1 MIRAD
6 RLAAHKVSLMAFGH
20 VARALRA
27 LAVYRAQQATARV
40 SEAQTAYDRLVRMA
54 ARFGIPTPE
63 REMIRPLVFVLGP
76 EHGFTGALAARLLDA
91 AEDLGN
97 YETVIIG
104 TRLGREAGIRG
115 LAADIIPLAVHI
127 GAADQ
132 TGKHIAERLA
142 REPANRSCLL
152 MTLPHADQAPMLVP
166 LRPIAIDADGGPEP
180 IFQLERPVLVD
191 ALRQALERAQINLA
205 VLTAI
210 KSENTARH
218 LRLQAALDGVDD
230 RLAQLD
236 RQLAQERQSALTTEL
251 GDLIGG
257 ILALA

>member
-27 LAVYRAQQATARV
+27 LAVHRAQQATARV
-40 SEAQTAYDRLVRMA
+40 SEVQDAYTRLERMA
-54 ARFGIPTPE
+54 ARFGIPAAPQGS
-63 REMIRPLVFVLGP
+63 RPLVFVLGP
-76 EHGFTGALAARLLDA
+76 EHGFTGALASRLLDA
-91 AEDLGN
+91 VETMASAE
-97 YETVIIG
+97 VIIIG
-104 TRLGREAGIRG
+104 TRLGREAAIRG

-132 TGKHIAERLA
+132 TGKRIAERLA
-142 REPANRSCLL
+142 LEQANRPCLL
-152 MTLPHADQAPMLVP
+152 MTLPHADQAPVLVP
-166 LRPIAIDADGGPEP
+166 LRPLAIEADGRAEP
-180 IFQLERPVLVD
+180 IYQLERLVLVD

-210 KSENTARH
+210 KSENIARH